1 MAMNSDTAAAMLEG
15 ANGMTSAAGPST
27 LYESLE
33 EIHVLA
39 LAHILRRPI
48 IVVADTVLR
57 DINGEAL
64 APIPF
69 GGVYLPMECPSGDC
83 HKSPLLLT
91 FNAGH
96 FSALVSMQSDENGD
110 NYWLPGSSFVS
121 NYYEFLGI

>member
-1 MAMNSDTAAAMLEG
+1 MAMSNEAASNLLEG
-15 ANGMTSAAGPST
+15 AQPA

-33 EIHVLA
+33 EVHVLA

-57 DINGEAL
+57 DINGDAL

-69 GGVYLPMECPSGDC
+69 GGVYLPLECPPGDC

-96 FSALVSMQSDENGD
+96 FSALVSMQADDQGE
-110 NYWLPGSSFVS
+110 NYWLPG
-121 NYYEFLGI
+121 NLHLQLP